1 MEMNR
6 RAISL
11 ALLLQS
17 LVAVICL
24 AWVGAANAQTDYPTR
39 SIRFICSSAAGGT
52 SDLITRAV
60 AEPLSKY
67 LRQPVVIDNMP
78 GANGTI
84 GSERAASAAPDGYT
98 LFSAV
103 DSNLVVNPFLF
114 PITYDPLRDFVPI
127 SMLARVR
134 LVLIVSSTGPSTL
147 QELIAK
153 VTANPGKLN
162 YASVGYGSAHF
173 LGMEEF
179 KRMTKTNIV
188 HIPFRGQASAIVA
201 LLGGQVDMEFASVGT
216 AKPLLD
222 AGKIKVLA
230 VASAHRAPMLPQVP
244 TMDEAGVPD
253 FELSS
258 WYGILAPAKTPPVIV
273 DRLSDEIA
281 KAKVDPGFVA
291 AMRSQGLEI
300 IDGTPSDMLDIIRAD
315 TKKWKQV
322 IETIGIKRAE

>member
-1 MEMNR
+1 MELNR
-6 RAISL
+6 RTMSL
-11 ALLLQS
+11 AL
-17 LVAVICL
+17 VAVNCF
-24 AWVGAANAQTDYPTR
+24 AWAGTMNAQTDYPTR
-39 SIRFICSSAAGGT
+39 AIYFICSSAAGGT

-60 AEPLSKY
+60 AKPLSEY
-67 LRQPVVIDNMP
+67 LRQPVVVDNMS

-84 GSERAASAAPDGYT
+84 ASEHAASATPDGYT

-114 PITYDPLRDFVPI
+114 PVTYDPLRDFVPI

-153 VTANPGKLN
+153 VRDNPGKLN

-173 LGMEEF
+173 LGTEEF

-188 HIPFRGQASAIVA
+188 HIPFRGQAAAIVA
-201 LLGGQVDMEFASVGT
+201 LLSGQVDMEFASVGT

-244 TMDEAGVPD
+244 TMDEAGVPG

-258 WYGILAPAKTPPVIV
+258 WYGILAPAKTPPEVV
-273 DRLSDEIA
+273 DRLSKEIA
-281 KAKVDPGFVA
+281 KAKADPGFVA
-291 AMRSQGLEI
+291 TMRSQGLEI
-300 IDGTPSDMLDIIRAD
+300 IDGTPNDMLDIIRAD

-322 IETIGIKRAE
+322 IETIGVKRAE